1 MIRPQYY
8 GNNKI
13 IMGRLERYRNFRRYK
28 KKIIALV
35 IFNLIILVAGICAV
49 DYSVN
54 SLMLENKR
62 INIISF
68 NNTESSLEI
77 CFLNNTFSIP
87 QNNFIKFSP

>member
-1 MIRPQYY
+1 M
-8 GNNKI
+8 
-13 IMGRLERYRNFRRYK
+13 MGRLEKYRNLRRHK
-28 KKIIALV
+28 KRIIAAV

-68 NNTESSLEI
+68 NNTGSSLEI
-77 CFLNNTFSIP
+77 CFLNSTFSISS
-87 QNNFIKFSP
+87 NNFIRKRDE